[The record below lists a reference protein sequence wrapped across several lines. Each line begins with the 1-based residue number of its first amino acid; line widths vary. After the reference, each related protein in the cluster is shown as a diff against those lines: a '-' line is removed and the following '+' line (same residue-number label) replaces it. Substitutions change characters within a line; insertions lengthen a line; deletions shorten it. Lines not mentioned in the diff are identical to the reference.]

1 MQAHLLS
8 IGTELVIGQTVDTN
22 AAWLAQRLAELG
34 ITSSRHVTVADDQ
47 AAVAAAVATA
57 ADEADVLIATG
68 GLGPTLDDL
77 TRFAIADVLAVELVP
92 DEASLA
98 ALTEFFLARRR
109 EMPEANRV
117 QAMIPRT
124 ATALPNTCG
133 TAPGIHARHRRAE
146 MFFLPG
152 VPSEMRAMFENEVR
166 PRLAGRTGG
175 RTIVQHTLHTFG
187 LPESVL
193 GERIADLMRSDRN
206 PHVGTSAA
214 DLVISIRINAAGAD
228 AAEARRLAAQDVE
241 EIRRRLGRAVFGEQG
256 ETLAEAVGRLLL
268 ASGRTVSTAES
279 CTGGLVAK
287 RLTDVSGSSGY
298 FVQGFVTYANVAKTR
313 LLGVPTELIACH
325 GAVSREVAEAMAVNC
340 RRLSGTDYAIS
351 TTGIAGPTGGTA
363 EKPVGL
369 VYLGLAT
376 ATGCEVQELCLGETL
391 SRGAIR
397 DRTAK
402 LALNLLRLTILGPG

>member
-22 AAWLAQRLAELG
+22 APWLAQRLAEMG
-34 ITSSRHVTVADDQ
+34 IECTRQVTVGDDRQ
-47 AAVAAAVATA
+47 AIATAVSAA

-77 TRFAIADVLAVELVP
+77 TRFAVADVLGAELAI

-98 ALTEFFLARRR
+98 ALAAFFAARRR
-109 EMPEANRV
+109 AMPEANRV
-117 QAMIPRT
+117 QALIPRG
-124 ATALPNTCG
+124 ATPLANACG
-133 TAPGIHARHRRAE
+133 TAPGIHAPHRRAA

-193 GERIADLMRSDRN
+193 GEQIADLMRPDRN

-228 AAEARRLAAQDVE
+228 AAEARRLAAEDAD
-241 EIRRRLGRAVFGEQG
+241 EIRRRLGSAVFGEQG

-298 FVQGFVTYANVAKTR
+298 FGQGFVTYANEAKTR
-313 LLGVPTELIACH
+313 LLAVPAELIARH
-325 GAVSREVAEAMAVNC
+325 GAVSREVAEAMAVTC
-340 RRLSGTDYAIS
+340 RRFSGTDYAIS

-376 ATGCEVQELCLGETL
+376 ETGCAVRELRLGETL
-391 SRGAIR
+391 AREAIR

-402 LALNLLRLTILGPG
+402 LALNLLRLALLGQ

>member
-22 AAWLAQRLAELG
+22 AAWLAQRLAEMG
-34 ITSSRHVTVADDQ
+34 IECTRHVTVGDDQ
-47 AAVAAAVATA
+47 QAIAAAVSAA

-68 GLGPTLDDL
+68 GLGPTRDDL
-77 TRFAIADVLAVELVP
+77 TRYAVADALGTELVI

-98 ALTEFFLARRR
+98 ALIAYFVARRR

-117 QAMIPRT
+117 QAMIPRN
-124 ATALPNTCG
+124 ATALPNPCG
-133 TAPGIHARHRRAE
+133 TAAGLHARHRRAE
-146 MFFLPG
+146 MFFMPG
-152 VPSEMRAMFENEVR
+152 VPSEMRAMFESEVR
-166 PRLAGRTGG
+166 PRLAAESGG
-175 RTIVQHTLHTFG
+175 RIIVQHTLHTFG

-193 GERIADLMRSDRN
+193 GERIADLMRPDRN

-228 AAEARRLAAQDVE
+228 AAEAHRLAAQDAE
-241 EIRRRLGRAVFGEQG
+241 EIRLRLGRAVFGEQG

-298 FVQGFVTYANVAKTR
+298 FVQGFVTYANEAKTR
-313 LLGVPTELIACH
+313 LLDVPTELLARH
-325 GAVSREVAEAMAVNC
+325 GAVSREVAEVLAVNC
-340 RRLSGTDYAIS
+340 RRRSGTDYAIS

-376 ATGCEVQELCLGETL
+376 DQGCEVRELRLGETL
-391 SRGAIR
+391 SREAIR

-402 LALNLLRLTILGPG
+402 LALNALRLTLLGR